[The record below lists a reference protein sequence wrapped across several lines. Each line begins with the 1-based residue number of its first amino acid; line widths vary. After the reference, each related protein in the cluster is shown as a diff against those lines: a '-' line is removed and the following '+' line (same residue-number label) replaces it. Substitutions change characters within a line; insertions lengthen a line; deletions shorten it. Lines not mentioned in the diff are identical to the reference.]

1 VKIKPPKPQTQKI
14 VMQTRQKSGDL
25 AGRGELSEWWKA
37 EDDKNLAG
45 QLAATAS
52 YLKTNQTYRMRQIA
66 ANVRLYCGLSVYSY
80 AGSNVSQMNRTRTLP
95 DDRPTFNLIQSCT
108 DTLVSRIGQ
117 DRPEPKFLTDGA
129 DYKQRHL
136 AQRLNQFILGEFYQT
151 KAYDKAIK
159 ALRDGIIAGTG
170 ALKVYGDAQA
180 DGGAGKVEVD
190 RVMVSDLFV
199 DDNDSINGQP
209 QQLIQLKLMD
219 RDKLLATSPKKVQ
232 AVIEGTPQSYPDN
245 APDSGRTTAD
255 QVMVVEG
262 WKLPSGPD
270 RDAPGYSP
278 GRHTLAT
285 VNGVIFDE
293 PWHKAKFPFVFFN
306 YSDPFLGF
314 FGQGLATQLFGTQ
327 LTLNRILY
335 TIAQAI
341 TLVGVPRVFIEQ
353 NSKVSKTAIDNQL
366 GVICTYSGVK
376 PSYEVAPCNAP
387 ELYAERDKLIQ
398 YGFQQCGV
406 SMMQASSQKPQG
418 LNSGASIRSF
428 DDISTDRMA
437 TISKKYSD
445 VFVDLA
451 YLIAD
456 TAMDIAKRDGK
467 YLTVYPNKDG
477 TKEIDLPAM
486 KFLKDPFVIQCFS
499 ESSLPRT
506 PAGRIQTVTEQVQA
520 GMLSLKEGRR
530 LMRFP
535 DLEQNEKL
543 DNASEERIFQMLD
556 SIVEDG
562 KYIAPDSFLDLQLAT
577 QLTVQYINLYL
588 AANLEEKK
596 ADMLRQFFQQVQAL
610 IQAATPPPMAMPGA
624 PGAPPGAGAPAP
636 QANAEPTPTSP
647 LVPNAAGQAA

>member
-1 VKIKPPKPQTQKI
+1 MKTKPK
-14 VMQTRQKSGDL
+14 GDL
-25 AGRGELSEWWKA
+25 AGRGELAEWWKA
-37 EDDKNLAG
+37 EDDKKLAIE
-45 QLAATAS
+45 LCSTAS
-52 YLKTNQTYRMRQIA
+52 YLKTNQNYRSRQLA

-80 AGSNVSQMNRTRTLP
+80 AGSNVSQMNRTKTLP
-95 DDRPTFNLIQSCT
+95 EDRPTFNLIQACT

-151 KAYDKAIK
+151 KAYDKAVK
-159 ALRDGIIAGTG
+159 MLRDAIVMGTG
-170 ALKVYGDAQA
+170 ALKVYEGED
-180 DGGAGKVEVD
+180 GKVCVD
-190 RVMVSDLFV
+190 RVMIADLFV
-199 DDNDSINGQP
+199 DDNDSINGEP
-209 QQLIQLKLMD
+209 QQMLQLKLMD
-219 RDKLLATSPKKVQ
+219 RDKLLANNDKK
-232 AVIEGTPQSYPDN
+232 AAKVIEGTPQSYPDN
-245 APDSGRTTAD
+245 APDSGRTVAD

-262 WKLPSGPD
+262 WKLPSGAD
-270 RDAPGYSP
+270 ESAPGYMP
-278 GRHTLAT
+278 GRHTIAT
-285 VNGVIFDE
+285 VNGVILDE
-293 PWHKAKFPFVFFN
+293 VWNKPKFPFVFMN
-306 YSDPFLGF
+306 YSDPYLGF
-314 FGQGLATQLFGTQ
+314 FGQSLATQLFGTQ

-341 TLVGVPRVFIEQ
+341 TLVGVPRVFIDQ
-353 NSKVSKTAIDNQL
+353 ASKVTKTAINNQL

-406 SMMQASSQKPQG
+406 SAMQATSQKPEG
-418 LNSGASIRSF
+418 LDSGAAIRSY

-437 TISKKYSD
+437 TVSKKYSN

-467 YLTVYPNKDG
+467 YQTVYPNKDG

-486 KFLKDPFVIQCFS
+486 KFMKDPFVIQCFS

-520 GMLSLKEGRR
+520 GMLSIKEGRR

-543 DNASEERIFQMLD
+543 DNASEERIFKYLD
-556 SIVEDG
+556 EIVESG
-562 KYIAPDSFLDLQLAT
+562 KYNPPDAFIDLQLAT

-588 AANLEEKK
+588 AANLEEDK
-596 ADMLRQFFQQVQAL
+596 ADMLRMFFQQCVAL
-610 IQAATPPPMAMPGA
+610 TQAAQPPPMA
-624 PGAPPGAGAPAP
+624 APAP
-636 QANAEPTPTSP
+636 VPQATPQPLPQSP
-647 LVPNAAGQAA
+647 LVPNAVQ

>member
-1 VKIKPPKPQTQKI
+1 MKVKPAKPKAQKI
-14 VMQTRQKSGDL
+14 VMQTRPKGDQS
-25 AGRGELSEWWKA
+25 GRGELAEWWKA
-37 EDDKNLAG
+37 EDDLRLATQLAG
-45 QLAATAS
+45 TAA
-52 YLKTNQTYRMRQIA
+52 YLKTNQTYRARQLA

-80 AGSNVSQMNRTRTLP
+80 AGSNVSQMNRTKTLP
-95 DDRPTFNLIQSCT
+95 EDRPTFNLIQACT

-151 KAYDKAIK
+151 KAYQKSEK
-159 ALRDGIIAGTG
+159 VLRDAIIMGTG
-170 ALKVYGDAQA
+170 ALKVYEGEDA
-180 DGGAGKVEVD
+180 KVSVD
-190 RVMVSDLFV
+190 RVMVTDLFI
-199 DDNDSINGQP
+199 DDNDAITGEP
-209 QQLIQLKLMD
+209 QSMIQLKLMD
-219 RDKLLATSPKKVQ
+219 RDKLIANSNKDAKKTIQ
-232 AVIEGTPQSYPDN
+232 STPQSYPDN
-245 APDSGRTTAD
+245 SPDSGRTTAD
-255 QVMVVEG
+255 QIMVVEG

-270 RDAPGYSP
+270 KDVAGYIP
-278 GRHTLAT
+278 GRHTIAT

-293 PWHKAKFPFVFFN
+293 EWHKTKFPFVFLN
-306 YSDPFLGF
+306 YSDPYLGF

-353 NSKVSKTAIDNQL
+353 NSKVTKTAINNQM

-387 ELYAERDKLIQ
+387 ELYQERDKLIQ

-418 LNSGASIRSF
+418 LDSGEAIRSY

-437 TISKKYSD
+437 TFSKKYSN

-456 TAMDIAKRDGK
+456 TAKDIAERDGK
-467 YLTVYPNKDG
+467 YQTVYPNKDG

-520 GMLSLKEGRR
+520 GMLSIKEGRR

-535 DLEQNEKL
+535 DLEQNERL
-543 DNASEERIFQMLD
+543 DNASEERIFKYLD
-556 SIVEDG
+556 AIVEEG
-562 KYIAPDSFLDLQLAT
+562 KYEAPDAFMDLQLAS
-577 QLTVQYINLYL
+577 QLCVQYINLYL
-588 AANLEEKK
+588 AANLEQKK
-596 ADMLRQFFQQVQAL
+596 ADLLRNFFTQVQTL
-610 IQAATPPPMAMPGA
+610 VQAATPPPMPMAPGGA
-624 PGAPPGAGAPAP
+624 PNAP
-636 QANAEPTPTSP
+636 QATAAPLPQSP
-647 LVPNAAGQAA
+647 LVPNAVSQAA